1 MTPVCYVFRVQV
13 SPFHTLPHTATSCLV
28 PRHEANKRVKRHR
41 LPHTNHPSEPAQAWP
56 GAAIR
61 AEGSIQPAV
70 SSMRSGRL
78 REAVSIH
85 PETHTRL
92 AQAPP
97 HYHRAHILVSGPLN
111 PEGSPLLLTG
121 WEGIGRGGSLSPKV
135 EPHPLP
141 STPHSTC
148 WGSQGRQ
155 DMRGQGFSLN
165 SSCKRSVSPHTTLI
179 LLLDIQ
185 CSKLFH

>member
-1 MTPVCYVFRVQV
+1 MALGVAV
-13 SPFHTLPHTATSCLV
+13 
-28 PRHEANKRVKRHR
+28 
-41 LPHTNHPSEPAQAWP
+41 
-56 GAAIR
+56 R

-135 EPHPLP
+135 EPDPLP
-141 STPHSTC
+141 STPLHMLGFT
-148 WGSQGRQ
+148 RQ
-155 DMRGQGFSLN
+155 TGYEKSGLFSEFLM
-165 SSCKRSVSPHTTLI
+165 
-179 LLLDIQ
+179 
-185 CSKLFH
+185 